1 MKTKLLRTVFLMVLL
16 CAVGTL
22 PVSAFT
28 TNELEGQGWTKVTS
42 LTDVSNYYYVFVDA
56 GSSNYAMGR
65 LASSTDRPV
74 YMNLADPLGFA
85 GVVWTLSG
93 SGSYTMQN
101 LIDNRYFISGDA
113 GWNDSMADAAGSQ
126 GSFSISLAN
135 GKYSI
140 KSTTTN
146 QWVGPWNND
155 GAVANN
161 YENIAAN
168 KSEAQTPG
176 FFIYAMSR
184 TDYNSK
190 RITDSWLTS
199 HGWSKVT
206 ANSALGNTDNYYLI
220 VEKESFGYALARTS
234 SGRPVHKSL
243 SNPFAAPNELWLLS
257 ASGSGYKF
265 QSAVDGTYFTSAAG
279 DWNTSMGSAA
289 NADIIATV
297 SDGVYTLSAGG
308 SNNIGHWQD
317 NTQYPFENESVAA
330 NKNATNRNSYYI
342 YTISKSDYATQRAS
356 NISSLAS
363 TATEASPA
371 NLTCFVVNNSDF
383 SILAKQGW
391 TTSGTAGNQQTA
403 NGAFETWNS
412 NNVSITQE
420 VADLPGGLYTFKA
433 QMVMGNNTTTA
444 NLYANADQ
452 EYTASASQVCTTAS
466 YDGMKAELMA
476 DPAYAQVT
484 VNPHMSSD
492 GTMTVG
498 LKVPSGWIVFDNFQ
512 LLYQGPTIKSN
523 STAFTSGSAVTADQ
537 WYAFDIPVAGDYAF
551 TTTDALNNISYTTE
565 GMTLVENIGSL
576 NMGTP
581 SATTSLSAGT
591 IYFKS
596 SNAATIT
603 IAPQSYTYTVGSAT
617 VDYEYVQGG
626 ETVTV
631 TYADAVTNSG
641 EALAVSTSGVTF
653 NGSTP
658 AELTATANGFTFIV
672 PSGLTAAT
680 SYTLAIPA
688 GIIGY
693 ANGNTF
699 NEDQDITF
707 KTPAVFDGTYYLKV
721 AATTT
726 DRTTY
731 STETGTVGKY
741 LARGNAYGTH
751 ATVDNYG
758 LAINVTTDKDNLTT
772 LQAYDTKRY
781 YFTTGDYDVY
791 ADGAGSTADNQKFIL
806 STNQG
811 KLLIAGKTSQSVF
824 FKHNNGDANNASASV
839 FYDGNGTNSGP
850 IILWEVETP
859 TEHQT
864 IMTARKNAQAGTAA
878 AAAFAG
884 DADTYA
890 SLSSVTTKDALESAV
905 ASMYSKVV
913 SPVVTTTGI
922 QEKYEGTQPGQGNTM
937 ETVYSAE
944 LTIPAQGLYKF
955 SMQAFYR
962 AASNGVTQDMHSNNV
977 DCPPVFL
984 FLGDYETQI
993 KSLYDE
999 TGLQQSEYE
1008 NETVGGAPVEYNGT
1022 YYTNGQHNSEIVFS
1036 KGLYN
1041 NDVWAYFP
1049 AAGTYTYGVKY
1060 TGFANNNMQWFIYY
1074 PQSVT
1079 VTYYGS
1085 DDSRFDKLNA
1095 EIAKAQ
1101 AINGVWNNSDLAD
1114 EITTAQAMYTA
1125 YTANLTAVNDEID
1138 ALKAKYPASVAVNN
1152 GNFDTNPVLLADG
1165 TTSSSAGNGTD
1176 SYYINSNDNTTVYM
1190 YNTYGFSATSSTING
1205 NAAQG
1210 VTGEYGSELQQ
1221 NGTTPPAKDIYGES
1235 NGAALHISAG
1245 WGDSPVYTQEVAIN
1259 SAGRYIVYY
1268 EVQNRNTSANTI
1280 AANYIGL
1287 DGTYSSKV
1295 SDFTANEWLRDI
1307 VEVDIYEAGNYTL
1320 SVGMKGF
1327 NSGSA
1332 SNAKLWIDNV
1342 EIYRVGDAVGS
1353 IQTADGIVTVLG
1365 GNTLA
1370 DINAALTNTIS
1381 VLNLEKATG
1390 LSSASISTANNPN
1403 LLIYAKNGSQVS
1415 NTKNVIVGGTCSTL
1429 ELQKSSANFIVPT
1442 AFTATNAKYI
1452 VANGDLAGGNFAT
1465 LVVPFAASLPS
1476 GGAAY
1481 TFDQGVDLIDGNIRG
1496 TSVSSIAANSPVLVT
1511 KAGDYTATNATIPAI
1526 ASGATFTNGE
1536 LVGTYSAVAA
1546 PANSYVLQNHTS
1558 GEGVAFYLV
1567 GSTQP
1572 TVNPFRAYI
1581 KAQGGNV
1588 KAFKV
1593 LFGDAD
1599 GVEAVEIEPS
1609 ISDAK
1614 VFNLSGQRLNKPV
1627 KGINI
1632 VNGKK
1637 VLVK

>member
-1 MKTKLLRTVFLMVLL
+1 MALL

-28 TNELEGQGWTKVTS
+28 TNELEGQGWTKVTN

-65 LASSTDRPV
+65 LASSADRPV

-85 GVVWTLSG
+85 GEVWALSG

-101 LIDNRYFISGDA
+101 LLDSKYFISGDA
-113 GWNDSMADAAGSQ
+113 GWNDSMADATSDQ
-126 GSFSISLAN
+126 GNFSITLSN

-140 KSTTTN
+140 KSTKTN
-146 QWVGPWNND
+146 KWVGPWNND

-168 KSEAQTPG
+168 KDEAQAPG

-184 TDYNSK
+184 TDFNSK
-190 RITDSWLTS
+190 RITDSWLTT

-206 ANSALGNTDNYYLI
+206 ANSSLGNADNYYLI

-234 SGRPVHKSL
+234 SSRPVHKSL

-371 NLTCFVVNNSDF
+371 NLTSFVVNNSDF

-391 TTSGTAGNQQTA
+391 TMSGSAGNQQTG

-433 QMVMGNNTTTA
+433 QMVMGNGSTTA
-444 NLYANADQ
+444 NLYVNADQ
-452 EYTASASQVCTTAS
+452 EYTASASQVCTSAS

-512 LLYQGPTIKSN
+512 LFYQGPTIKSN
-523 STAFTSGSAVTADQ
+523 SIAFTSGSAVTADQ

-576 NMGTP
+576 SMGTP

-631 TYADAVTNSG
+631 SYADAVTNSG

-658 AELTATANGFTFIV
+658 AELTATANGFTFKV

-693 ANGNTF
+693 DNGNTY
-699 NEDQDITF
+699 NEAQNITI

-726 DRTTY
+726 NLTTN
-731 STETGTVGKY
+731 STATGTVGKY
-741 LARGNAYGTH
+741 LSRGSAWGTH

-758 LAINVTTDKDNLTT
+758 LPVIISTNKYNLSNI
-772 LQAYDTKRY
+772 QVYDTKRY
-781 YFTTGDYDVY
+781 YYYDGSFDLWADKGDQASVTNFVF
-791 ADGAGSTADNQKFIL
+791 G
-806 STNQG
+806 TNQG
-811 KLLIAGKTSQSVF
+811 YLTISPASNTNVF
-824 FKHNNGDANNASASV
+824 FKHNDSEASNNIV
-839 FYDGNGTNSGP
+839 PVYYDGNGTNAGP
-850 IILWEVETP
+850 IILWELVAAADHATA
-859 TEHQT
+859 
-864 IMTARKNAQAGTAA
+864 MTARKGAQAA
-878 AAAFAG
+878 AAATAAYA
-884 DADTYA
+884 DDDDTYS
-890 SLSSVTTKDALESAV
+890 SLSSVNSVAAMETAV
-905 ASMYSKVV
+905 AGMFSKVV
-913 SPVVTTTGI
+913 VGGQAPTSVSEIYENKNNGSQTDAFPKSVYTGTI
-922 QEKYEGTQPGQGNTM
+922 
-937 ETVYSAE
+937 
-944 LTIPAQGLYKF
+944 TIPAAGLYRF

-962 AASNGVTQDMHSNNV
+962 STNNATTQAMHTNNV
-977 DCPPVFL
+977 DFPPVVL
-984 FLGDYETQI
+984 FLGDAETQI

-999 TGLQQSEYE
+999 E
-1008 NETVGGAPVEYNGT
+1008 GGASAYVSGNDAEFNGK
-1022 YYTNGQHNSEIVFS
+1022 YYANNMDGALKMFQEG
-1036 KGLYN
+1036 KYN
-1041 NDVWAYFP
+1041 NDVWAYFD
-1049 AAGTYTYGVKY
+1049 AAGEYSYGVKY
-1060 TGFANNNMQWFIYY
+1060 IGFANNSAQWFIYS
-1074 PQSVT
+1074 PEAVT

-1085 DDSRFDKLNA
+1085 DDSRFNKLNA

-1101 AINGVWNNSDLAD
+1101 AINAVWNNSDLAD
-1114 EITTAQAMYTA
+1114 EISTAQAMYTA
-1125 YTANLTAVNDEID
+1125 YSANLTAVNDEID
-1138 ALKAKYPASVAVNN
+1138 ALKAKYPTSVAVNN

-1165 TTSSSAGNGTD
+1165 TISSSASNGTS

-1190 YNTYGFSATSSTING
+1190 YNTYGFSATTSTIKS

-1210 VTGEYGSELQQ
+1210 VTGEYGSTLQQ
-1221 NGTTPPAKDIYGES
+1221 NGTTPPAKDIYGETS
-1235 NGAALHISAG
+1235 GAALHISAG
-1245 WGDSPVYTQEVAIN
+1245 WNDSPVYTQDVN
-1259 SAGRYIVYY
+1259 LSAGRYILYY
-1268 EVQNRNTSANTI
+1268 EMQNRSTATTI

-1287 DGTYSSKV
+1287 DGKYSTKV
-1295 SDFTANEWLRDI
+1295 DGFTANEWLRDI
-1307 VEVDIYEAGNYTL
+1307 VTVDIYETGNYTL
-1320 SVGMKGF
+1320 SVGMKGTGS
-1327 NSGSA
+1327 SGN
-1332 SNAKLWIDNV
+1332 NAKLWIDNV
-1342 EIYRVGDAVGS
+1342 EIYRVGDAASS
-1353 IQTADGIVTVLG
+1353 IQTEDGIVTVLG
-1365 GNTLA
+1365 ENTLA
-1370 DINAALTNTIS
+1370 DINAALTNTIA
-1381 VLNLEKATG
+1381 VVNLEKASG
-1390 LSSASISTANNPN
+1390 LSNAAISTANNPN
-1403 LLIYAKNGSQVS
+1403 LLIYAKSGSQVS
-1415 NTKNVIVGGTCSTL
+1415 NTKNVIVDGSCYNL
-1429 ELQKSSANFIVPT
+1429 DLQKSSTSFIVPDG
-1442 AFTATNAKYI
+1442 FTATNAKFI

-1465 LVVPFAASLPS
+1465 LVVPFAAALPS

-1481 TFDQGVDLIDGNIRG
+1481 TLDQGVDLIDGNIRG

-1511 KAGDYTATNATIPAI
+1511 KAGDYTATNAAIPTI

-1536 LVGTYSAVAA
+1536 LVGTYSAMAA
-1546 PANSYVLQNHTS
+1546 PASSYVLQNHTS

-1581 KAQGGNV
+1581 KPQASNV
-1588 KAFKV
+1588 KAISV
-1593 LFGDAD
+1593 HFGDAD
-1599 GVEAVEIEPS
+1599 GIQALDNGQWTMDNVEIFS
-1609 ISDAK
+1609 
-1614 VFNLSGQRLNKPV
+1614 LSGVRLKKPV
-1627 KGINI
+1627 KGVNI
-1632 VNGKK
+1632 INGKK
-1637 VLVK
+1637 VIIK

>member
-1 MKTKLLRTVFLMVLL
+1 MQRKRLLRTAFVALVAL
-16 CAVGTL
+16 AVGKS

-28 TNELEGQGWTKVTS
+28 TNELEGQGWTKVTN

-65 LASSTDRPV
+65 LASSADKPV

-85 GVVWTLSG
+85 GVVWALSG

-126 GSFSISLAN
+126 GSFSISLAD

-140 KSTTTN
+140 KSATTN
-146 QWVGPWNND
+146 SWVGPWNND

-168 KSEAQTPG
+168 KSEAQAPG

-206 ANSALGNTDNYYLI
+206 ANSALGNTANYYLI

-279 DWNTSMGSAA
+279 DWNTSMSSTA

-317 NTQYPFENESVAA
+317 NTQYPFENENVAA

-356 NISSLAS
+356 VISSLAS

-371 NLTCFVVNNSDF
+371 NLTSFVVNNSDF

-391 TTSGTAGNQQTA
+391 TTSGTADNQQTA

-452 EYTASASQVCTTAS
+452 EYTASASQVCTSAS
-466 YDGMKAELMA
+466 YNGMKAELMA

-484 VNPHMSSD
+484 VNPHMSSN

-565 GMTLVENIGSL
+565 GMTLVEHIGSL
-576 NMGTP
+576 SMGTP

-658 AELTATANGFTFIV
+658 AELTATANGFTFKV

-693 ANGNTF
+693 ADGNTF
-699 NEDQDITF
+699 NEAQSITF
-707 KTPAVFDGTYYLKV
+707 KTPAVLDGTYYLKV

-726 DRTTY
+726 DRTTN
-731 STETGTVGKY
+731 STATGTVGKY
-741 LARGNAYGTH
+741 LARGTSYGTH

-758 LAINVTTDKDNLTT
+758 LAINVTTDKDNFTT
-772 LQAYDTKRY
+772 LQVYDTKRY
-781 YFTTGDYDVY
+781 YFTTGSYDVY
-791 ADGAGSTADNQKFIL
+791 ADGTGGTAANQKFVIT
-806 STNQG
+806 TNQG
-811 KLLIAGKTSQSVF
+811 KLLIAGQATPNVF

-878 AAAFAG
+878 AAAFDG

-922 QEKYEGTQPGQGNTM
+922 QEKYQGDQPGQGNTM

-962 AASNGVTQDMHSNNV
+962 AASNGVTQDMHTNNV

-1022 YYTNGQHNSEIVFS
+1022 YYTNGQHNSEIVLS

-1060 TGFANNNMQWFIYY
+1060 TGFANANMQWFIYY
-1074 PQSVT
+1074 PQSVS

-1125 YTANLTAVNDEID
+1125 YTANLTAVNNEID
-1138 ALKAKYPASVAVNN
+1138 ALKAKYPTSVAVNN

-1165 TTSSSAGNGTD
+1165 TTASGANQVVSTNGTLYDVTGFSSSESG
-1176 SYYINSNDNTTVYM
+1176 SEWVY
-1190 YNTYGFSATSSTING
+1190 GL
-1205 NAAQG
+1205 NA
-1210 VTGEYGSELQQ
+1210 EYGST
-1221 NGTTPPAKDIYGES
+1221 GTLNNVTPPATDIYGEAS
-1235 NGAALHISAG
+1235 GAALGLSAG
-1245 WGDSPVYTQEVAIN
+1245 WSHNAVYSQDVTIAN
-1259 SAGRYIVYY
+1259 AGRYLIYY
-1268 EVQNRNTSANTI
+1268 EAFNKNSVATI
-1280 AANYIGL
+1280 SGNKIGL
-1287 DGTYSSKV
+1287 DGTYSDKV
-1295 SDFTANEWLRDI
+1295 NGFTENQWVRDLF
-1307 VEVDIYEAGNYTL
+1307 VVDIYEAGTYPLT
-1320 SVGMKGF
+1320 VGIYGEGG
-1327 NSGSA
+1327 SG
-1332 SNAKLWIDNV
+1332 SNAKLWVDNV
-1342 EIYRVGDAVGS
+1342 EIYRVGDAEGS

-1365 GNTLA
+1365 GNALD

-1390 LSSASISTANNPN
+1390 LSSATISTATNPN

-1415 NTKNVIVGGTCSTL
+1415 NTKNVIVSGTCSTL
-1429 ELQKSSANFIVPT
+1429 ELQKSSTNFIVPT

-1465 LVVPFAASLPS
+1465 LMLPFAAALPS

-1481 TFDQGVDLIDGNIRG
+1481 TLDQGVDLIDGNIRG
-1496 TSVSSIAANSPVLVT
+1496 TSASSIAANSPVLVT
-1511 KAGDYTATNATIPAI
+1511 KAGDYTATNAAIPTI
-1526 ASGATFTNGE
+1526 ASGANYTNGE

-1546 PANSYVLQNHTS
+1546 PTNSYVLQNHTN

-1567 GSTQP
+1567 GNTQP

-1581 KAQGGNV
+1581 QAQASNV
-1588 KAFKV
+1588 KAIHV
-1593 LFGDAD
+1593 EFGED
-1599 GVEAVEIEPS
+1599 GIDEIANDILS
-1609 ISDAK
+1609 SGHWY
-1614 VFNLSGQRLNKPV
+1614 NLEGQRLSKPA
-1627 KGINI
+1627 KGVNI
-1632 VNGKK
+1632 IRGKK
-1637 VLVK
+1637 VIIK

>member
-1 MKTKLLRTVFLMVLL
+1 MQRKRLLRTVFVALAVL
-16 CAVGTL
+16 AVGQS

-28 TNELEGQGWTKVTS
+28 TNELEGQGWTKVTN

-65 LASSTDRPV
+65 LTSSADRPV

-85 GVVWTLSG
+85 GEVWALSG
-93 SGSYTMQN
+93 STSYTMQN
-101 LIDNRYFISGDA
+101 LLDSKYFISGDA
-113 GWNDSMADAAGSQ
+113 GWNDSMADATSDQ
-126 GSFSISLAN
+126 GNFSITLSN

-140 KSTTTN
+140 KSTKTN

-168 KSEAQTPG
+168 KNESQAPG

-184 TDYNSK
+184 TDFNSK
-190 RITDSWLTS
+190 RITDSWLTT
-199 HGWSKVT
+199 HGWSRVT
-206 ANSALGNTDNYYLI
+206 ANSALGNTANYYLI

-279 DWNTSMGSAA
+279 DWNTSMSSAA

-342 YTISKSDYATQRAS
+342 YTISQSDYATQRAS

-371 NLTCFVVNNSDF
+371 NLTSFVVNNSDF
-383 SILAKQGW
+383 SILEKQGW
-391 TTSGTAGNQQTA
+391 TTSGTAGNQQTG

-452 EYTASASQVCTTAS
+452 EYTASASQICTSAS
-466 YDGMKAELMA
+466 YDGMKAELME

-512 LLYQGPTIKSN
+512 LFYQGPTIKSN
-523 STAFTSGSAVTADQ
+523 SIAFTSGSAVTADQ

-565 GMTLVENIGSL
+565 GMTLVEHIGSL
-576 NMGTP
+576 SMGTP

-596 SNAATIT
+596 FNAATIT

-631 TYADAVTNSG
+631 TYADAITNSG
-641 EALAVSTSGVTF
+641 EALKVSTSGVTF

-658 AELTATANGFTFIV
+658 AELKATANGFTFKI

-693 ANGNTF
+693 ADGNTY
-699 NEDQDITF
+699 NEAQDITI
-707 KTPAVFDGTYYLKV
+707 KTPVVFDGTYYLKV

-726 DRTTY
+726 DCTTN
-731 STETGTVGKY
+731 STATGTVGKY
-741 LARGNAYGTH
+741 LARGAAWGTH
-751 ATVDNYG
+751 ATIDNYG
-758 LAINVTTDKDNLTT
+758 LSVTISTNKYNLSSVRY
-772 LQAYDTKRY
+772 YDTNRY
-781 YFTTGDYDVY
+781 LYTKDSFDVWADNGSTGDATNFVF
-791 ADGAGSTADNQKFIL
+791 G
-806 STNQG
+806 TNQG
-811 KLLIAGKTSQSVF
+811 YLTISPASNTNVC
-824 FKHNNGDANNASASV
+824 FKHNDSEASNAIASV
-839 FYDGNGTNSGP
+839 YYDGTGTNSGP
-850 IILWEVETP
+850 IILWELVEAADHATA
-859 TEHQT
+859 
-864 IMTARKNAQAGTAA
+864 MTSRKGAQAA
-878 AAAFAG
+878 AAATAAYS
-884 DADTYA
+884 DDDDTYS
-890 SLSSVTTKDALESAV
+890 SLSSVNTVADMETAV
-905 ASMYSKVV
+905 AGLFSKVV
-913 SPVVTTTGI
+913 VGGDVPTSVSEIYENKNNGSQTDAFPKSVYTGAI
-922 QEKYEGTQPGQGNTM
+922 
-937 ETVYSAE
+937 
-944 LTIPAQGLYKF
+944 TIPAAGLYRF

-962 AASNGVTQDMHSNNV
+962 SANNATTQAMHTNNV
-977 DCPPVFL
+977 DFPPVVL
-984 FLGDYETQI
+984 FLGDAETQI

-999 TGLQQSEYE
+999 
-1008 NETVGGAPVEYNGT
+1008 VGGATAYDGNNDAQF
-1022 YYTNGQHNSEIVFS
+1022 NGQYYANNMTAALKMFQEG
-1036 KGLYN
+1036 KYK
-1041 NDVWAYFP
+1041 NDVWAYFD
-1049 AAGTYTYGVKY
+1049 AAGVYSYGVKY
-1060 TGFANNNMQWFIYY
+1060 IGFANNSAQWFIYS
-1074 PQSVT
+1074 PEAVT

-1085 DDSRFDKLNA
+1085 NDSRFDKLNA

-1101 AINGVWNNSDLAD
+1101 AINAVWNNSDLAD
-1114 EITTAQAMYTA
+1114 EIAAAQSMYTA

-1138 ALKAKYPASVAVNN
+1138 ALKAKYPTSVAVNN

-1165 TTSSSAGNGTD
+1165 TTASGANQVVSTNGTLYDVTGFSSSESG
-1176 SYYINSNDNTTVYM
+1176 SEWVY
-1190 YNTYGFSATSSTING
+1190 GL
-1205 NAAQG
+1205 NA
-1210 VTGEYGSELQQ
+1210 VYGST
-1221 NGTTPPAKDIYGES
+1221 GTLNNVTPPATDIYGEAS
-1235 NGAALHISAG
+1235 GATLGLSAG
-1245 WGDSPVYTQEVAIN
+1245 WSHNAVYSQDVTIAN
-1259 SAGRYIVYY
+1259 AGRYLIYY
-1268 EVQNRNTSANTI
+1268 EAFNKNSVATI
-1280 AANYIGL
+1280 SGNKIGL
-1287 DGTYSSKV
+1287 DGTYSDKV
-1295 SDFTANEWLRDI
+1295 DGFTENQWVRD
-1307 VEVDIYEAGNYTL
+1307 VFVVDIYEAGTYPLT
-1320 SVGMKGF
+1320 VGIYGEGG
-1327 NSGSA
+1327 SG
-1332 SNAKLWIDNV
+1332 SNAKLWVDNV
-1342 EIYRVGDAVGS
+1342 EIYRVGDAVAS

-1390 LSSASISTANNPN
+1390 LTNATISTANNPN

-1415 NTKNVIVGGTCSTL
+1415 NTKNVIVSGTCSTL

-1465 LVVPFAASLPS
+1465 LVVPFAAALPS

-1481 TFDQGVDLIDGNIRG
+1481 TLDQGVDLIDGNIRG

-1511 KAGDYTATNATIPAI
+1511 ASGNYTGSNVTVPVV
-1526 ASGATFTNGE
+1526 ASGATYTNGE
-1536 LVGTYSAVAA
+1536 LVGTYSAVEA
-1546 PANSYVLQNHTS
+1546 PVNSYVLQNHTS

-1567 GSTQP
+1567 SSTQP

-1581 KAQGGNV
+1581 KAQGSNV
-1588 KAFKV
+1588 KAIHV
-1593 LFGDAD
+1593 TFGED
-1599 GVEAVEIEPS
+1599 GIDEIANDES
-1609 ISDAK
+1609 SK
-1614 VFNLSGQRLNKPV
+1614 GQWYNLAGQRLSKPF
-1627 KGINI
+1627 KGINMI
-1632 VNGKK
+1632 NGKK
-1637 VLVK
+1637 VIIK

>member
-1 MKTKLLRTVFLMVLL
+1 MQRKRLLRTVFVALAAL
-16 CAVGTL
+16 AVGQS

-28 TNELEGQGWTKVTS
+28 TNELEGQGWTKVTN

-65 LASSTDRPV
+65 LASSADRPV

-85 GVVWTLSG
+85 GEVWALSG
-93 SGSYTMQN
+93 STSYTMQN
-101 LIDNRYFISGDA
+101 LLDSRYFISGDA
-113 GWNDSMADAAGSQ
+113 GWNDSMADATSDQ
-126 GSFSISLAN
+126 GNFSITLSN

-140 KSTTTN
+140 KSTKTN

-168 KSEAQTPG
+168 KSESQAPG
-176 FFIYAMSR
+176 FFIYAMPR

-206 ANSALGNTDNYYLI
+206 ANSALGNADNYYLI

-234 SGRPVHKSL
+234 SSRPVHKSL

-317 NTQYPFENESVAA
+317 NTQYPFENENVAA

-356 NISSLAS
+356 VISSLAS

-371 NLTCFVVNNSDF
+371 NLTSFVINNSDF

-391 TTSGTAGNQQTA
+391 TTSGTAGNQQTG
-403 NGAFETWNS
+403 NGTFETWNS
-412 NNVSITQE
+412 NNVSVTQE

-433 QMVMGNNTTTA
+433 QMVLGNNSTTA

-452 EYTASASQVCTTAS
+452 EYTASASQICTSAS
-466 YDGMKAELMA
+466 YDGMMAELME

-512 LLYQGPTIKSN
+512 LFYQGPTIKSN
-523 STAFTSGSAVTADQ
+523 SIAFTSGSAVTADQ

-641 EALAVSTSGVTF
+641 EALTVSTSGVTF

-658 AELTATANGFTFIV
+658 AELTATANGFTFKV

-693 ANGNTF
+693 ANGNTY
-699 NEDQDITF
+699 NETQNITI

-726 DRTTY
+726 DRTTN
-731 STETGTVGKY
+731 STSTGTVGKY
-741 LARGNAYGTH
+741 LARGAAWGTH

-758 LAINVTTDKDNLTT
+758 LPVTISTNKYNLSSVKF
-772 LQAYDTKRY
+772 YDTNRY
-781 YFTTGDYDVY
+781 LYIKDSFDVWADNGSTGDATNFV
-791 ADGAGSTADNQKFIL
+791 FE
-806 STNQG
+806 TNQG
-811 KLLIAGKTSQSVF
+811 YLTISPASNTNVC
-824 FKHNNGDANNASASV
+824 FKHNDSEASNAIASV
-839 FYDGNGTNSGP
+839 YYDGTGTNSGP
-850 IILWEVETP
+850 IILWELVEAADHATA
-859 TEHQT
+859 
-864 IMTARKNAQAGTAA
+864 MTSRKGAQAA
-878 AAAFAG
+878 AAATAAYS
-884 DADTYA
+884 DDDDTYS
-890 SLSSVTTKDALESAV
+890 SLSSVNTVAAMETAV
-905 ASMYSKVV
+905 VGLFSKVV
-913 SPVVTTTGI
+913 VGGDAPTSVSEIYENKNNGSQTDAFPKSVYTGTI
-922 QEKYEGTQPGQGNTM
+922 
-937 ETVYSAE
+937 
-944 LTIPAQGLYKF
+944 TIPAAGLYRF

-962 AASNGVTQDMHSNNV
+962 SANNATTQAMHTNNV
-977 DCPPVFL
+977 DFPPVVL
-984 FLGDYETQI
+984 FLGDAETQI

-999 TGLQQSEYE
+999 
-1008 NETVGGAPVEYNGT
+1008 VGGATAYDGNNDAQF
-1022 YYTNGQHNSEIVFS
+1022 NGQYYANNMTAALKMFQEG
-1036 KGLYN
+1036 KYK
-1041 NDVWAYFP
+1041 NDVWAYFD
-1049 AAGTYTYGVKY
+1049 AAGEYSYGVKY
-1060 TGFANNNMQWFIYY
+1060 IGFANNSAQWFIYS
-1074 PQSVT
+1074 PEAVT

-1085 DDSRFDKLNA
+1085 DDTRFTKLNA

-1101 AINGVWNNSDLAD
+1101 TINAVWNNSDLAN

-1125 YTANLTAVNDEID
+1125 YTANLTDVNNEID
-1138 ALKAKYPASVAVNN
+1138 ALKAKYPTSVAVNN

-1165 TTSSSAGNGTD
+1165 TTASGAQQVVSTNGTLYDVTGFSSSESG
-1176 SYYINSNDNTTVYM
+1176 SEWVY
-1190 YNTYGFSATSSTING
+1190 GL
-1205 NAAQG
+1205 NA
-1210 VTGEYGSELQQ
+1210 EYGST
-1221 NGTTPPAKDIYGES
+1221 GTLNNATPPATDIYGEAS
-1235 NGAALHISAG
+1235 GAALGLSAG
-1245 WGDSPVYTQEVAIN
+1245 WSHNAVYSQDVTIAN
-1259 SAGRYIVYY
+1259 AGRYLIYY
-1268 EVQNRNTSANTI
+1268 EAFNKNAESSAITGNKV
-1280 AANYIGL
+1280 GL
-1287 DGTYSSKV
+1287 DGTYSAKV
-1295 SDFTANEWLRDI
+1295 NDFTANEWVRDLF
-1307 VEVDIYEAGNYTL
+1307 VVDIYEAGTYPLT
-1320 SVGMKGF
+1320 VGIYGEGG
-1327 NSGSA
+1327 SG
-1332 SNAKLWIDNV
+1332 SNAKLWVDNV
-1342 EIYRVGDAVGS
+1342 EIYRVGDAVAS

-1365 GNTLA
+1365 DNTLA

-1390 LSSASISTANNPN
+1390 LSSATISTANNPN

-1415 NTKNVIVGGTCSTL
+1415 NMKNVIVDGTCSQL
-1429 ELQKSSANFIVPT
+1429 ELQKSNVNFFVPT

-1465 LVVPFAASLPS
+1465 LVVPFAAALPS

-1481 TFDQGVDLIDGNIRG
+1481 TLDQGVDLIDGNIRG

-1511 KAGDYTATNATIPAI
+1511 KAGDYTATNAAIPVI

-1546 PANSYVLQNHTS
+1546 PANSYVLQNHAS
-1558 GEGVAFYLV
+1558 GEGVAFYIV
-1567 GSTQP
+1567 GDKKP

-1581 KAQGGNV
+1581 KKQASNV
-1588 KAFKV
+1588 KALRV
-1593 LFGDAD
+1593 LFGDAS
-1599 GVEAVEIEPS
+1599 GIEEVRQEAATQIY
-1609 ISDAK
+1609 D
-1614 VFNLSGQRLNKPV
+1614 LSGRRVAQPV
-1627 KGINI
+1627 KGMYI

-1637 VLVK
+1637 VIIK